1 MPARP
6 VEGWAAARARRACRL
21 SRLAAQ
27 SVGVS
32 DPSRWRMAHRFAPVG
47 FFVRF
52 FGFSP
57 FFCVFF
63 SLFSFFPF
71 FIFSFFPFSLRLVV
85 LLFLVGLFSSVCS
98 IRLFDFSRL
107 PLTVRQSPSFAADWL
122 LSPSLP
128 IPRGIHFLSWG
139 LLFQSGAS
147 GLGGR
152 RPVFRLPRRA
162 SDKRVV
168 SRFRRELPLA
178 PMSSDPPHARETH
191 HGSCAEVY
199 FPNVRR

>member
-85 LLFLVGLFSSVCS
+85 LLFLVGLFFF
-98 IRLFDFSRL
+98 RLFD
-107 PLTVRQSPSFAADWL
+107 TV
-122 LSPSLP
+122 
-128 IPRGIHFLSWG
+128 
-139 LLFQSGAS
+139 
-147 GLGGR
+147 
-152 RPVFRLPRRA
+152 V
-162 SDKRVV
+162 
-168 SRFRRELPLA
+168 
-178 PMSSDPPHARETH
+178 
-191 HGSCAEVY
+191 
-199 FPNVRR
+199 